1 MAKATIR
8 KIEAICGIFLLLFVV
23 CCSKDKQKEQYGV
36 SISAPSIAGT
46 PAEIFSQEHIALF
59 RMANGL
65 NFELIRNTF
74 QSDSSS
80 DNQAC
85 SVLYLLKELCLTG
98 TDEDYLKALE
108 QYCAFS
114 DTRSE
119 NLKNN
124 FLSLEQTMHS
134 IDSTL
139 IFSTR
144 TDTSKIGEFKCEI
157 DFLLPL
163 MYEDAL
169 STAPAFFSDC
179 NLKKTKRNFFRLSGN
194 FNTLATE
201 EETISDI
208 PIGNGNYSLLL
219 IMPNE
224 KQIRDYLKELTEQK
238 YKKLTDRMEK
248 RKTSITFP
256 SFEDFSTETEILLPD
271 IIISDTVIRQH
282 NITKLHTKIQ
292 LQKPTEALLQSM
304 QKSMEDKIIDAKNE
318 EDICFNKPFLFF
330 LKGSNSGAIILQGIY
345 RK

>member
-1 MAKATIR
+1 
-8 KIEAICGIFLLLFVV
+8 
-23 CCSKDKQKEQYGV
+23 
-36 SISAPSIAGT
+36 
-46 PAEIFSQEHIALF
+46 
-59 RMANGL
+59 MANGL

-108 QYCAFS
+108 RYCAFS

-208 PIGNGNYSLLL
+208 PVGNGNYSLLL

-256 SFEDFSTETEILLPD
+256 SFEDFATETEILLPD